1 MKQLLCLSA
10 FLVLFTSA
18 CSVLTLQPADFSWP
32 VESLLKV
39 DDQGNV
45 TEDRYSTTFNT
56 IGIFYEE
63 FQDSMAYKGKNIQL
77 IRNNLGYYFITGE
90 EFKNVYVFKASEGT
104 LALEK
109 KIFISEF
116 GLKDPA
122 LNQRSPYIELLDGDY
137 KINLTSDG
145 IVEDS
150 GFSGEGGSK

>member
-1 MKQLLCLSA
+1 MKQLLILSA
-10 FLVLFTSA
+10 SLILLTTA

-32 VESLLKV
+32 VESLLKI
-39 DDQGNV
+39 DDQGNI

-56 IGIFYEE
+56 IGLFYEE

-122 LNQRSPYIELLDGDY
+122 LNQRSPYIELIDGEN

-145 IVEDS
+145 IEGDS
-150 GFSGEGGSK
+150 K